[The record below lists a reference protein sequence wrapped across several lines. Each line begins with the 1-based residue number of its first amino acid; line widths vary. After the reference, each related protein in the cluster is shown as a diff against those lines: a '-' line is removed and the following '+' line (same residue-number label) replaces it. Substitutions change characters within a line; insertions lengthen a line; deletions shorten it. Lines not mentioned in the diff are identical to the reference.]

1 MNGYERL
8 IAMMEGRQGKGADRL
23 GVMPITMMFAAQTAG
38 VKYGQYARDYRILAD
53 AQIQTAQRYRFDY
66 VSVISDPGRE
76 AGDCGAALR
85 WFDDQPPAIDE
96 AKARIEDVA
105 ELARMTVPDPLGGG
119 RMTDRVRG
127 VAELHKRVG
136 KELLVE
142 GWVEGPCA
150 EAADL
155 RGINA
160 LMMDFIEDA
169 KFVRE
174 LFAFC
179 LEMGVKF
186 ARAQVDAGA
195 DIIGIGDA
203 AASLVGPDIYN
214 EFVWPVEK
222 KLIDAIHTMGA
233 KTRLHICGN
242 TTAILA
248 PMGKLGCH
256 IVDLDYPVNIA
267 QARTVMG
274 PNQILLGNLDPVRIV
289 RNGTP
294 ETIRA
299 ALAEC
304 HRQAG
309 NHYIIGAGCEIPR
322 DTPPANV
329 LAFADY
335 ALPPA

>member
-1 MNGYERL
+1 MNSYERL
-8 IAMMEGRQGKGADRL
+8 TAMMEGRPTDRL
-23 GVMPITMMFAAQTAG
+23 SVMPITMMFAAATAG
-38 VKYGQYARDYRILAD
+38 VKYCQYARDYRILAG

-66 VSVISDPGRE
+66 VSAISDPGRE

-85 WFDDQPPAIDE
+85 WFDDQPPAMDE
-96 AKARIEDVA
+96 AQPCIKDPTD
-105 ELARMTVPDPLGGG
+105 LARMQIPDPFGGG
-119 RMTDRVRG
+119 RMTDRVQG

-136 KELLVE
+136 KKLFVE

-160 LMMDFIEDA
+160 LMLDFLEA
-169 KFVRE
+169 PTFVQD

-179 LEMGVKF
+179 LEMAIKF
-186 ARAQVDAGA
+186 ARAQVNAGA

-203 AASLVGPDIYN
+203 AASLVGPDIYH
-214 EFVWPVEK
+214 EFVWPIEK
-222 KLIDAIHTMGA
+222 KLIDAVHAMGA

-242 TTAILA
+242 TSALLA
-248 PMGKLGCH
+248 PIGELGSD

-267 QARTVMG
+267 QARVAMG
-274 PNQILLGNLDPVRIV
+274 PHQILLGNLDPVRSV

-294 ETIRA
+294 ETIHA

-309 NHYIIGAGCEIPR
+309 DRYIIGAGCEIPR

-335 ALPPA
+335 VQSQRL